1 MPLDTTILGKSASL
15 CQHSERETWK
25 AREGAWA
32 PAFLLNCGLRKPPEA
47 ISHRKA
53 ASRFSDL
60 PSPETEKIKHLKLY
74 FSLWLLLNVMVGPG
88 QLELEFRIIWEFRAT
103 HPSVCVC
110 VCVCVCACVVGGWEH
125 EPCLCFRPF
134 CHELKSAVALSFSC
148 CHGVNKT
155 YNSQP

>member
-25 AREGAWA
+25 GREGVWA
-32 PAFLLNCGLRKPPEA
+32 PAFSLNWGLRKPPEA
-47 ISHRKA
+47 TSHRKA
-53 ASRFSDL
+53 ANRFSDL
-60 PSPETEKIKHLKLY
+60 QSLETEKIKHLKLD

-88 QLELEFRIIWEFRAT
+88 QLELEFKIIWELRVT

-110 VCVCVCACVVGGWEH
+110 VCVVGGWGH
-125 EPCLCFRPF
+125 EPCHCFIPF
-134 CHELKSAVALSFSC
+134 CHELKSAMALSFRG

-155 YNSQP
+155 YSSQP